1 MRKETVRGTLIA
13 VAIVAAL
20 AGSDGIADAVAGD
33 QGDTGTVTAAQMVQA
48 ASRGSGVFG
57 SSEAGVPA
65 DFESSV
71 FSTEGFG
78 QLQHTPDGRIVG
90 MVCSGAPEDTMELC
104 KGRLQENG
112 WTYIE
117 SGQGNRTSFLK
128 QEGSYTWAYVDCTA
142 VGDDTSV
149 VVVLDRG
156 DGNAASESSQ

>member
-1 MRKETVRGTLIA
+1 MRKQTVKGTAIA

-20 AGSDGIADAVAGD
+20 AGSNGIADAVAGS
-33 QGDTGTVTAAQMVQA
+33 QGNAGSVTAAEMVQA
-48 ASRGSGVFG
+48 ASRGSGMLG

-90 MVCSGAPEDTMELC
+90 MVCSGAPDDAMELC
-104 KGRLQENG
+104 KKRLQENG

-117 SGQGNRTSFLK
+117 SGQGNRASFLK
-128 QEGSYTWAYVDCTA
+128 EEGAYTWAYVDCTA

-156 DGNAASESSQ
+156 GGNAANESSQ